1 MTTKTSL
8 LAEREYIAI
17 LGLVFPMVDIKREQ
31 CLTPADFDAK
41 AYALE
46 IIEAFAQ
53 QRLDAPQPEPIP

>member
-17 LGLVFPMVDIKREQ
+17 LGLVYQLVEVKRAQ
-31 CLTPADFDAK
+31 SLTPANFDPLAC
-41 AYALE
+41 ALE
-46 IIEAFAQ
+46 IIESFAV